1 MAIAIYISK
10 ITHLQPYNI
19 DYQPGKTRGC
29 VSISGFDNGEV
40 FKFFVID
47 GKCLDSAIALNGA
60 VFYAVPESLVIA
72 KWVRILSR
80 MR

>member
-1 MAIAIYISK
+1 MAIAIYILK

-19 DYQPGKTRGC
+19 DDQPGKIC
-29 VSISGFDNGEV
+29 DSVCISGSDNGGGV
-40 FKFFVID
+40 KFFVID
-47 GKCLDSAIALNGA
+47 GKCLDSTIALNGT

-80 MR
+80 LR